1 MKSKIVTII
10 ILELLFSITIGN
22 IGISFVVTNLVYY
35 SGVIENIIFGSI
47 IIFTF
52 TLIGILL
59 PRRILE
65 SKTVKKNH
73 IKSIEFAS
81 LGILIGIIFSLIPAL
96 NLANTEPNNFADSYY
111 YGVLIS
117 EPIYAPMFLG
127 VILYNFSLASKNK
140 SKS

>member
-117 EPIYAPMFLG
+117 EP
-127 VILYNFSLASKNK
+127 
-140 SKS
+140 

>member
-1 MKSKIVTII
+1 MKSKKVTLI
-10 ILELLFSITIGN
+10 ILELLFSITFGN
-22 IGISFVVTNLVYY
+22 IGISFIISNLVYY

-59 PRRILE
+59 PRIILE
-65 SKTVKKNH
+65 SKTAKK
-73 IKSIEFAS
+73 IQFKSIEFAS
-81 LGILIGIIFSLIPAL
+81 LGIFIGIIFSLIPAL
-96 NLANTEPNNFADSYY
+96 NLANTKPNNFADSYY

-117 EPIYAPMFLG
+117 EPLFAPMILG